1 MRYRGA
7 QICLRTRGACCLS
20 RLFLP
25 GRISLIRTYSAHHQ
39 PGSPPPTPPQTPPIN
54 PTPPDGKGNAEVVK
68 ERALA
73 ALQLPAQVSPHQSPH
88 AGELGHQWGQRSA
101 QAASSSLNYWWE
113 RYEEFVGINEVR
125 VAQTRVNEAESA
137 FMVSR
142 GMVREAHGSLEVL
155 QVRLKEVRDR
165 LDRVSREEA
174 HYLELATQEHRLL
187 QEERRL
193 RTAYENAEGSEREK
207 FALFSA
213 GVRAS
218 HEKERTRAER
228 TKNWSIIGSVLGA
241 LIGVMGS
248 TYINRVRLQELK
260 NLLLEAQKG
269 PESLQE
275 ALKVQAGNHRLQQ
288 DEFRSL
294 IDSLRLA
301 LSDAFSPRDVV
312 LLQDSKHTTSDP
324 PSVPLSALKELHIS
338 SKRTET
344 LLEKLLP
351 QLGNMEEGMGR
362 MEGRMMVVKKLL
374 EDTHTET
381 HTKPHTEPQAEPHT
395 ETHTEPQALL
405 ETTKETERKDRWESE
420 VLVRRLEETQ
430 RTLGERIR
438 TNNVYNAVFTFSAT
452 AITVAAVYLLL
463 RGSA

>member
-1 MRYRGA
+1 MYA
-7 QICLRTRGACCLS
+7 LTTLRT
-20 RLFLP
+20 
-25 GRISLIRTYSAHHQ
+25 T
-39 PGSPPPTPPQTPPIN
+39 
-54 PTPPDGKGNAEVVK
+54 
-68 ERALA
+68 
-73 ALQLPAQVSPHQSPH
+73 
-88 AGELGHQWGQRSA
+88 GELGHQWGQRSA

-187 QEERRL
+187 QGELNEERRL

-294 IDSLRLA
+294 IDTPETRSERRFLSAGRRPPAGQQTHNIRPSLR
-301 LSDAFSPRDVV
+301 
-312 LLQDSKHTTSDP
+312 
-324 PSVPLSALKELHIS
+324 PLSALKELHVS

-344 LLEKLLP
+344 LLEKMLP
-351 QLGNMEEGMGR
+351 QLGSMEEGMGR
-362 MEGRMMVVKKLL
+362 MEGRMMVL
-374 EDTHTET
+374 
-381 HTKPHTEPQAEPHT
+381 
-395 ETHTEPQALL
+395 LL
-405 ETTKETERKDRWESE
+405 ETNKGNGEKGPMESE

-452 AITVAAVYLLL
+452 AITVATVYLLL